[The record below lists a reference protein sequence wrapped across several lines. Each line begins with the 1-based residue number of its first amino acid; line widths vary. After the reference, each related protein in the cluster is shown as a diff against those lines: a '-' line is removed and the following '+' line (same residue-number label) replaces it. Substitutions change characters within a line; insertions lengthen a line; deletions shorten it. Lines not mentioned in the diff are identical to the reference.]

1 MKDIIQIAGI
11 HDLTEANLLLAHGV
25 DWLGLPLRLAHHT
38 EDITEEA
45 AARLIRTIPHAGAAV
60 LITYLTDAVE
70 IGAFCRQ
77 LGVSKVQLHNEV
89 SVETLRALKSLA
101 PDLFVIKSLV
111 VRGDNAGTLAENVT
125 QFAPHVD
132 GFITDTYDAETGAM
146 GATGKTHDWRISR
159 RLVEISPKP
168 VILAGGL
175 TPDNVAAAIA
185 RVKPAGVDAHTG
197 VEGPSGRKDS
207 KLVQAFVMEAR
218 QAFARLA

>member
-1 MKDIIQIAGI
+1 MKNIIQIAGI
-11 HDLTEANLLLAHGV
+11 HDLTEANLLLSHGV
-25 DWLGLPLRLAHHT
+25 DWLGLPLRLAHHA
-38 EDITEEA
+38 EDLTEEA
-45 AARLIRTIPHAGAAV
+45 AARIIRTIPHPGAAI
-60 LITYLTDAVE
+60 LITYLTDAAE
-70 IGAFCRQ
+70 IGAFCQQ
-77 LGVSKVQLHNEV
+77 LGVSKVQLHNEA
-89 SVETLRALKSLA
+89 SVETLRALKSFA

-111 VRGDNAGTLAENVT
+111 VRGDNAGALAENVSL
-125 QFAPHVD
+125 FAPYVD
-132 GFITDTYDAETGAM
+132 GFITDTYDAETGAT